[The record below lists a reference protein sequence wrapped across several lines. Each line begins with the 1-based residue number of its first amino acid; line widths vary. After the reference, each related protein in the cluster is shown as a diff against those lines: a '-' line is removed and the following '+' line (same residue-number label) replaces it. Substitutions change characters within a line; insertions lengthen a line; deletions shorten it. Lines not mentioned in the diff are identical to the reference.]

1 MVKCDKGFVEISGA
15 KNEVIA
21 ETTVLLKSLRENIS
35 EDEFEEII
43 KDSKKTEDEIKAEVR
58 EAKKRIIAEIL
69 KEALYGE
76 DEADGR

>member
-15 KNEVIA
+15 KNEVMA
-21 ETTVLLKSLRENIS
+21 EAKVLLKSLREHIS

-43 KDSKKTEDEIKAEVR
+43 EDSKKTDDEIKAEVK

-69 KEALYGE
+69 KEVLCEE
-76 DEADGR
+76 DK